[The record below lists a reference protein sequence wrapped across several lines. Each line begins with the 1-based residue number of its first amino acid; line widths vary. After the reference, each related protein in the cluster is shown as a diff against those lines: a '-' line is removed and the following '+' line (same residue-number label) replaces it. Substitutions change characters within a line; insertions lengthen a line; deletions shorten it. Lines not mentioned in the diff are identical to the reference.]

1 MPESSQ
7 YNSILMNQIAGP
19 GVKAFALL
27 NLHQKKLR

>member
-19 GVKAFALL
+19 YVKEFAYA
-27 NLHQKKLR
+27 KLYQD